1 MTWCNRL
8 SIIHNLIIRLKRR
21 KSKGNEKKE
30 NKIKKSVDKLSVLP
44 YTVIVSDLN
53 GYSKERSEGY
63 LRLTLKAL
71 RANSNMKQSEVAQK
85 LGISATTWSKWENSK
100 SYPDVPDIIKIEKLF
115 NISYSDINFLVKNTV

>member
-21 KSKGNEKKE
+21 KSKGNKKKE

-53 GYSKERSEGY
+53 GHPKERSEGY

-85 LGISATTWSKWENSK
+85 LGISTTTWSKWENGK
-100 SYPDVPDIIKIEKLF
+100 SFPDVAQVKEIEKLF
-115 NISYSDINFLVKNTV
+115 GVAYDDIIFLS

>member
-21 KSKGNEKKE
+21 KSKGNKKKE

-44 YTVIVSDLN
+44 YTVIISDLN
-53 GYSKERSEGY
+53 GYLKERSEGY

-85 LGISATTWSKWENSK
+85 LGISTTTWSKWENGK
-100 SYPDVPDIIKIEKLF
+100 SFPDVAQVKEIEKLF
-115 NISYSDINFLVKNTV
+115 SVAYDDIIFLS

>member
-30 NKIKKSVDKLSVLP
+30 NKTKKSVDKLSVLP
-44 YTVIVSDLN
+44 YTVIISDLN

-85 LGISATTWSKWENSK
+85 LGISATTWSKWENGK
-100 SYPDVPDIIKIEKLF
+100 SFPDVAQVKEIEKLF
-115 NISYSDINFLVKNTV
+115 GVAYDDIIFLS

>member
-30 NKIKKSVDKLSVLP
+30 NKTKKSVDKLSVLP
-44 YTVIVSDLN
+44 YTVIMSDLN

-85 LGISATTWSKWENSK
+85 LGISATTWSKWENGK
-100 SYPDVPDIIKIEKLF
+100 SFPDVAQVKEIEKLF
-115 NISYSDINFLVKNTV
+115 GVAYDDIIFLS

>member
-30 NKIKKSVDKLSVLP
+30 KKIKKSVDKLSVLP

-53 GYSKERSEGY
+53 GYPKERSEGY

-85 LGISATTWSKWENSK
+85 LGISATTWSKWENGK
-100 SYPDVPDIIKIEKLF
+100 SFPDVAQVKEIEKLF
-115 NISYSDINFLVKNTV
+115 GVAYDDIIFLS

>member
-8 SIIHNLIIRLKRR
+8 SVIHNLIIRLKRR

-53 GYSKERSEGY
+53 GYPKERSEGH

-71 RANSNMKQSEVAQK
+71 RANSNMKQSELAQK
-85 LGISATTWSKWENSK
+85 LGISATTWSKWENGK
-100 SYPDVPDIIKIEKLF
+100 SFPDVAQVKEIEKLF
-115 NISYSDINFLVKNTV
+115 GVAYDDIIFLS

>member
-53 GYSKERSEGY
+53 GYPKERSEGY

-85 LGISATTWSKWENSK
+85 LGISATTWSKWENGK
-100 SYPDVPDIIKIEKLF
+100 SFPDVAQVKKIEKLF
-115 NISYSDINFLVKNTV
+115 GVAYDDIIFLS

>member
-53 GYSKERSEGY
+53 GYLKERSEDY

-85 LGISATTWSKWENSK
+85 LGISATTWSKWENGK
-100 SYPDVPDIIKIEKLF
+100 SFPDVAQVKEIEKLF
-115 NISYSDINFLVKNTV
+115 GVAYDDIIFLS

>member
-53 GYSKERSEGY
+53 GYPKERSEGY

-85 LGISATTWSKWENSK
+85 LGISTTTWSKWENGK
-100 SYPDVPDIIKIEKLF
+100 SFPDVAQVKEIEKLF
-115 NISYSDINFLVKNTV
+115 GVAYDDIIFLSQYPI